1 MVLHHQ
7 TMLEYI
13 YILLTDFIF
22 SIIYLPNNFALL
34 HPLTYDFFAPQL
46 INHHHISHF
55 INEADEDCLQYLKK
69 LHVEEFD
76 DSVSGFKIS
85 FLFEPNPY
93 FENEVICK
101 EISFG
106 QSGKTR

>member
-1 MVLHHQ
+1 MTVSDKFSLS
-7 TMLEYI
+7 
-13 YILLTDFIF
+13 LTFV
-22 SIIYLPNNFALL
+22 SC
-34 HPLTYDFFAPQL
+34 QL

-85 FLFEPNPY
+85 FLFEANPY

-106 QSGKTR
+106 PSGNVPFFADCQ